1 MVQILRYFYTYY
13 RKDYITMENYLDKRN
28 FLNWYCWY
36 ATQEEIEKAKQTSN
50 GTINRLI
57 NEYSYEIEKLKTAKR
72 FYDSLSL
79 PKGIIQ
85 EHHPLNGV

>member
-1 MVQILRYFYTYY
+1 
-13 RKDYITMENYLDKRN
+13 MENYLDKRN
-28 FLNWYCWY
+28 FLNWYCRY
-36 ATQEEIEKAKQTSN
+36 ATPKEIEKAKQN
-50 GTINRLI
+50 NKITINRLI

-85 EHHPLNGV
+85 EHHPLNGI